1 MPCVLRGSP
10 RAHPCPMPQV
20 GALPAPPPPPR
31 SVPHSG
37 RGRPGEGEVG
47 GRERMENGGEQLRAH
62 KRAFPSRPGEDRLLS
77 SPLGGFWDFF
87 GGVWGAAKAPTE
99 PSRGSGQPGA
109 GAQPLGWC
117 SAPWQKWQRCCTLL
131 TFPGGFLCVCVPV
144 VPQSRPPSPPPAQF
158 ARSDSRQSAFFFLFH
173 LLNRSA
179 AISYAN
185 ACL

>member
-77 SPLGGFWDFF
+77 SPLGGFWVFF

-131 TFPGGFLCVCVPV
+131 TFPGGFLCVCVCLW
-144 VPQSRPPSPPPAQF
+144 SPSPVPVPPP
-158 ARSDSRQSAFFFLFH
+158 RPVRKE
-173 LLNRSA
+173 
-179 AISYAN
+179 
-185 ACL
+185 